1 MDRKS
6 KASKLDGS
14 VNYGRITI
22 AKSIEKNSGRDS
34 EQNSASNQ
42 RESMIENRVTR
53 KYKEQFN
60 QSLISKSKG
69 KLKTHTQ
76 RER

>member
-1 MDRKS
+1 MDRKI
-6 KASKLDGS
+6 KPSKLDGS

-22 AKSIEKNSGRDS
+22 TKSIEKNSGRDS
-34 EQNSASNQ
+34 EPNSASNP

-53 KYKEQFN
+53 NYKEKFN

-76 RER
+76 R

>member
-1 MDRKS
+1 MDRKI
-6 KASKLDGS
+6 KPSKLDGS

-22 AKSIEKNSGRDS
+22 TKSIEKNSGRDS
-34 EQNSASNQ
+34 DPNSASNQ

-53 KYKEQFN
+53 NYKEKFN

-76 RER
+76 R

>member
-1 MDRKS
+1 MDRKI
-6 KASKLDGS
+6 KPSKLDGS

-22 AKSIEKNSGRDS
+22 TKSIEKDSGRDS
-34 EQNSASNQ
+34 EPNSASNL

-76 RER
+76 R

>member
-1 MDRKS
+1 MDRKI
-6 KASKLDGS
+6 KPSKLDGS

-22 AKSIEKNSGRDS
+22 TKSIEKNSGRDS
-34 EQNSASNQ
+34 EPNSVSNQ

-76 RER
+76 R

>member
-1 MDRKS
+1 MDRKI
-6 KASKLDGS
+6 KPSKLDGS

-22 AKSIEKNSGRDS
+22 TKSIEKNSGRDS
-34 EQNSASNQ
+34 EPNSASNQ

-76 RER
+76 R